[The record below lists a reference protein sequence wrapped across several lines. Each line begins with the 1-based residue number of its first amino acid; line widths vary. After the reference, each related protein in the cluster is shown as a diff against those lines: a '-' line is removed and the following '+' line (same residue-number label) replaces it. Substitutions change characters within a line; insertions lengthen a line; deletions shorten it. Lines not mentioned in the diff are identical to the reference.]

1 MDMEGIRYIIFLIID
16 IISLAIYLWLVV
28 GLKNVRAGVFAGNNP
43 ESSMKRKIFLAM
55 CGFALLQGTA
65 SVINDTIYFVREILR
80 YSIGTIP
87 DIVQLLNSFLAESTC
102 TLLTL
107 LWMLFI
113 DYCVY
118 KSPDH
123 IRKRYTPYHI
133 AAGAAILLSAVSVI
147 SILITFPDPSVAVVV
162 IMLLDTFIVVP
173 VIQVIYII
181 TAYRIVSGHLKE
193 RRPPLFLRLSAFIVP
208 VVIGCV
214 LGVFIHSSLRSLGF
228 AIGLLLTVRIQKNRN
243 RYIDPDTGFYNMGFL
258 QLMYEHL
265 EKDGYLKGIGI
276 IFSTPDR
283 KDELIKAV
291 GQLDYDN
298 SEIILLEGGK
308 VLLTTG
314 EQKKEAVEL
323 IIRYVSAVASAA
335 DPPFEISSDTIVRSE
350 GESAESFTARIIET
364 ADRLAG

>member
-1 MDMEGIRYIIFLIID
+1 MGLERFDQIIFLIID
-16 IISLAIYLWLVV
+16 ILSVAIYLWLLTYV
-28 GLKNVRAGVFAGNNP
+28 KNAGAGAFAGNNP
-43 ESSMKRKIFLAM
+43 ESSTKRKIFLLM
-55 CGFALLQGTA
+55 CSLALIEGTV
-65 SVINDTIYFVREILR
+65 SVVNDVIFYARETMGLFT
-80 YSIGTIP
+80 GMIP
-87 DIVQLLNSFLAESTC
+87 DILQLLDAFLSESTC

-107 LWMLFI
+107 LWMIFV

-123 IRKRYTPYHI
+123 IKKRYMPYYI
-133 AAGAAILLSAVSVI
+133 LAGVGILFSAVSI
-147 SILITFPDPSVAVVV
+147 FSMIRSYLNMPLPMVV
-162 IMLLDTFIVVP
+162 IMLLDTFIVMP
-173 VIQVIYII
+173 VIQLIFVI
-181 TAYRIVSGHLKE
+181 TAYRIVAGHRKE

-214 LGVFIHSSLRSLGF
+214 LGVLVHSSLRSLGF
-228 AIGLLLTVRIQKNRN
+228 AIGLLLTLRIQGNRS
-243 RYIDPDTGFYNMGFL
+243 RYIDPDTGFYNKDFL

-265 EKDGYLKGIGI
+265 EKNGYLKGICI
-276 IFSTPDR
+276 VFSAPDR

-298 SEIILLEGGK
+298 SEVFLFADGK

-335 DPPFEISSDTIVRSE
+335 DPPFAAYTDTIERSE
-350 GESAESFTARIIET
+350 GESAGSFTARIFET
-364 ADRLAG
+364 AGRIK